1 MNELTINKR
10 CSKLKVWSFKM
21 PKISYCNR
29 WQTLKTTS
37 MKKFN
42 LIIILISISTLVI
55 SCGANPAKN
64 ISKTM
69 DKVYIGMSVSE
80 FKEKVENEELV
91 EMNQKVTIFKK
102 VIKSYNHYLYG
113 VPILASVDTR
123 FFYFENNQL
132 VKVDEGERAVDYRVK
147 IDKTSN

>member
-1 MNELTINKR
+1 
-10 CSKLKVWSFKM
+10 
-21 PKISYCNR
+21 
-29 WQTLKTTS
+29 

-102 VIKSYNHYLYG
+102 VIKSYNHYLSILYG

>member
-1 MNELTINKR
+1 MKFTYKMFITLLKLHFGTSEITQNK
-10 CSKLKVWSFKM
+10 
-21 PKISYCNR
+21 
-29 WQTLKTTS
+29 
-37 MKKFN
+37 MKKLN
-42 LIIILISISTLVI
+42 VITLMTIVTILM

-64 ISKTM
+64 ISKTI
-69 DKVYIGMSVSE
+69 DKVYIGMSVNE

-102 VIKSYNHYLYG
+102 VIKSYNHYFYG
-113 VPILASVDTR
+113 VPALASVDIR
-123 FFYFENNQL
+123 FFYFENNKL